1 MGKKLRISGADSYMP
16 QPVPAEMLFAA
27 IDEREVALA
36 RVSRLL
42 HDDVSQV
49 LSAVGL
55 QLDAMRMDLRH
66 VAPEV
71 DSRTAEIQHLL
82 EQAIGQLRD
91 ISNELNPSI
100 VERAGLHYAVER
112 LAGKATK
119 NFSGTVRLHSDAAI
133 HVPTPLAKAFYKI
146 AEWALERARS
156 RQSSTIDVHLKKS
169 RGNFVLEVI
178 DDGPAESQGADT
190 QCLARLL
197 IDYYASQSNIEFAV
211 KALAGK
217 GNLVRASHPITGE
230 SVARNGGE
238 K

>member
-1 MGKKLRISGADSYMP
+1 MP

-55 QLDAMRMDLRH
+55 QLDAMRMDFRG
-66 VAPEV
+66 VAPDV

-82 EQAIGQLRD
+82 EQAIAHLRD

-100 VERAGLHYAVER
+100 VERAGLHYALER
-112 LAGKATK
+112 LTGQATK
-119 NFSGTVRLHSDAAI
+119 NFAGSLRLHSEAAI

-156 RQSSTIDVHLKKS
+156 RSSSTIDVHLKRA

-178 DDGPAESQGADT
+178 DDGPPDNQGADAP
-190 QCLARLL
+190 CLARLL
-197 IDYYASQSNIEFAV
+197 IDYYASQSHISWMVNSSPE
-211 KALAGK
+211 K
-217 GNLVRASHPITGE
+217 GNVVRASHPIE
-230 SVARNGGE
+230 NPAAVLEGGIR
-238 K
+238 